1 MPIPKKPPSYLQMAI
16 SCCINFAWVEKREKL
31 GKGLTFENLVS
42 PEQNVLHA
50 AELELVKV
58 WFANSRPRYRPRF
71 LFEMGMKPHKYA
83 SSENKY
89 FFTK

>member
-1 MPIPKKPPSYLQMAI
+1 MPIPKKPSYLQMAI

-50 AELELVKV
+50 AELELVKE
-58 WFANSRPRYRPRF
+58 WFANSWSRYLP
-71 LFEMGMKPHKYA
+71 
-83 SSENKY
+83 SSLRWEN
-89 FFTK
+89 FDF